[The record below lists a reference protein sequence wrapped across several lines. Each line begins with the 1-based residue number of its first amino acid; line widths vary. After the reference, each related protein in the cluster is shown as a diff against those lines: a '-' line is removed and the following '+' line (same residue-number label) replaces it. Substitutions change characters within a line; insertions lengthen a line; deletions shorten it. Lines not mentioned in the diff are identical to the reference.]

1 MKALALVL
9 LHIIPLVHCV
19 TTHFTLQEVSSVHL
33 RSTALPSKVLIGY
46 ASSNNHNNVIQS
58 VVEDGVNVVIWA
70 FVEFA
75 PAQYYSTD
83 ESPLLTHH
91 RQLQS
96 TTTYLS
102 ANNLNLTA
110 IRQTISHLNDR
121 DFNIVHLASIGG
133 WNGRHLPSSMT
144 ADQFMEQWHI
154 SGLASVF
161 HGIDWD
167 FEGNDD
173 LGSEEN
179 VFTVDCLEKMGEIS
193 RLMKRGEL

>member
-1 MKALALVL
+1 
-9 LHIIPLVHCV
+9 
-19 TTHFTLQEVSSVHL
+19 VHL
-33 RSTALPSKVLIGY
+33 RSAALPSKVLIGY
-46 ASSNNHNNVIQS
+46 ASSNNHNRVIQS
-58 VVEDGVNVVIWA
+58 VVEDGVIWA
-70 FVEFA
+70 FVGFA
-75 PAQYYSTD
+75 PAQDYVVTD
-83 ESPLLTHH
+83 ESILLT
-91 RQLQS
+91 RNRYLQS

-144 ADQFMEQWHI
+144 AYQFMEQWHI

-173 LGSEEN
+173 LGSDEN
-179 VFTVDCLEKMGEIS
+179 AFTVDCLEKMGEIS